1 MLLLV
6 EKGIRGGIF
15 HSIYRYAKANNKY
28 MKDYHRNKKS
38 SYLKYRDVSNL
49 HGWAMSQKRPVNNF
63 EWINDNSQFNGDF
76 IKTIKKKAMK
86 DINVQYPEKL
96 HDLHN
101 YLLFLP
107 EKMMLEKVEKCVA
120 NLDDKTEYVIH
131 IINLKQV
138 RFILI
143 KSCISFEKSS

>member
-6 EKGIRGGIF
+6 EKGIRRGIF
-15 HSIYRYAKANNKY
+15 HSIYRYATANNKY

-38 SYLKYRDVSNL
+38 SYLKYRDVSNF

-107 EKMMLEKVEKCVA
+107 EKMKLEKVEKR
-120 NLDDKTEYVIH
+120 
-131 IINLKQV
+131 V
-138 RFILI
+138 R
-143 KSCISFEKSS
+143 

>member
-28 MKDYHRNKKS
+28 MKDYHRNKTS

-107 EKMMLEKVEKCVA
+107 EKMKLEKVEKCVA